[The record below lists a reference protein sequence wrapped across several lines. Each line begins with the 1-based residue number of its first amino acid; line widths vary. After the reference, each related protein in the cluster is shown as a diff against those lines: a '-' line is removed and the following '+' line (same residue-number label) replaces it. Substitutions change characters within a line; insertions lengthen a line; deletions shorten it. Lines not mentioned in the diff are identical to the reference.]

1 MLGPQMV
8 VSFQKVMGHL
18 GGTVLLEEVC
28 HWRAGLEVLQ
38 SAPLP
43 VYSLPAWGCNVS
55 SPPPMLALPI
65 SSLPQWAVA
74 PQTASPSK
82 VSFVN
87 LSLCDH
93 SHRKVTNV
101 CRERTVLNHL
111 SGLFRACSRG
121 AWRLGL
127 LSCLGNSKSPLGP
140 LTRGPVL
147 LPVKQR
153 HQASQSA
160 EDPGA

>member
-1 MLGPQMV
+1 MV

-18 GGTVLLEEVC
+18 GFIVLLEEVC

-43 VYSLPAWGCNVS
+43 VCSLPAWGCNVS
-55 SPPPMLALPI
+55 SPPMLTLPI
-65 SSLPQWAVA
+65 SSLLQRTVA
-74 PQTASPSK
+74 PQTVSPSK
-82 VSFVN
+82 ASFVN

-101 CRERTVLNHL
+101 CRERTVLNRL

-121 AWRLGL
+121 AWKWV
-127 LSCLGNSKSPLGP
+127 CHPDLGNSKSPLGP

-147 LPVKQR
+147 LPVRQR

-160 EDPGA
+160 ADPGA